1 MPMRGEN
8 WRFWLPV
15 LGLLVF
21 SVYSTFHLVCAH
33 LNPEVDAP
41 DYVFSRQLLAR
52 RGSIY
57 SAQGNV
63 GQGFRHAVGGEN
75 SRVHLL
81 QFLLQCC
88 INKAA
93 AQQQGAYPR

>member
-15 LGLLVF
+15 LMLLLL
-21 SVYSTFHLVCAH
+21 SAYSAERLVRAH

-41 DYVFSRQLLAR
+41 DYIFSRQILAR

-57 SAQGNV
+57 SAQGK
-63 GQGFRHAVGGEN
+63 G
-75 SRVHLL
+75 
-81 QFLLQCC
+81 
-88 INKAA
+88 
-93 AQQQGAYPR
+93 YPFAKSVP